1 MMTLLRLELKKI
13 FRRPRTYIAF
23 AIVAGM
29 AGIIQLALVVD
40 GKAFIDF
47 VLQGLAE
54 QFSFAGNLLNGYLV
68 TYIILQSLL
77 VNVPL
82 LVAVVAGDAI
92 SGEAASGT
100 LRLLLTKPISR
111 TRLLLTKYVASL
123 TYTLALLCWLAI
135 VGLGVSI
142 FLFGTGDM
150 LNLRSEQVVL
160 LLRDDLLWRYIAAFG
175 FAALA
180 MACVASLSTLLSVFA
195 DNSIGPIVAT
205 MGIVLFFT
213 VVSTLGLPFFDRI
226 KDWIFTTHMIGWKGF
241 FSDPVPYSAILHSGI
256 ILVLYTAGFLATAV
270 YFFNRKDIQS

>member
-1 MMTLLRLELKKI
+1 MTLLRLELKKI

-29 AGIIQLALVVD
+29 AGIIQLALLVD
-40 GKAFIDF
+40 GKAFVDF
-47 VLQGLAE
+47 ALQGLAE
-54 QFSFAGNLLNGYLV
+54 QFSFSGNLLNGYLV
-68 TYIILQSLL
+68 TYIILQTLL

-82 LVAVVAGDAI
+82 LVAVVAGDVI

-100 LRLLLTKPISR
+100 LRLLLTKPVSR
-111 TRLLLTKYVASL
+111 TRLLLTKYAASL
-123 TYTLALLCWLAI
+123 VYTTALLTWLAV
-135 VGLGVSI
+135 VGLGLSVL
-142 FLFGTGDM
+142 LFGTGDM
-150 LNLRSEQVVL
+150 LNLRSEEVVFL
-160 LLRDDLLWRYIAAFG
+160 LKADLLWRYAAAFG

-180 MACVASLSTLLSVFA
+180 MACIAALAALLSVFA

-226 KDWIFTTHMIGWKGF
+226 KGWIFTTHTIGWKGF
-241 FSDPVPYSAILHSGI
+241 FSNPVPGRAILQSAG
-256 ILVLYTAGFLATAV
+256 ILVAYTAGFLGAAV

>member
-100 LRLLLTKPISR
+100 L
-111 TRLLLTKYVASL
+111 RLLLTKYVASL